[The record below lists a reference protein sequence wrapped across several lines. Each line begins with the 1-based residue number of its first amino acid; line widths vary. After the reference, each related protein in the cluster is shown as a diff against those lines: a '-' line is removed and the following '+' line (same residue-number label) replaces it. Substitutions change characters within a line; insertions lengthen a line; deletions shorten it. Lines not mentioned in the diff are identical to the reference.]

1 MFENPSEKSRFSTFC
16 LLANF
21 VILEQLLI
29 LAVKF
34 KKDKNQSFVSVY
46 AKFVALKKERE
57 NSKLRKFE
65 ILQVF
70 RKECNVTLVL

>member
-1 MFENPSEKSRFSTFC
+1 MRR
-16 LLANF
+16 
-21 VILEQLLI
+21 IG
-29 LAVKF
+29 F
-34 KKDKNQSFVSVY
+34 KKDKNLSFVSVY
-46 AKFVALKKERE
+46 AKFVALKKGRE